1 MSYQKKLIEDIL
13 SSYDTI
19 LSHKTFIKESATFVK
34 LNSTGYSNV
43 KYDTDGTQNDSVNKA
58 LLDDIQTAAKSV
70 GIVATITTAK
80 TGHNRTVKGS
90 NNVSRHMNGTGVDV
104 AILNGIGAGGASNS
118 TNGNAD
124 FRALGNKLKDA
135 LVSMGYNLNAEG
147 SGNPKAVLWQTNT
160 GGNHFNHL
168 HISNNS
174 GVSSGQPTTT
184 QSTTDTADATSTDA
198 TSTESGIQSTET
210 PSSNFAS
217 KIGLS
222 VLNSMGIKES
232 FKPGTFG
239 VDAKMK
245 GGKVL
250 IPRNSNTKI
259 KSPVSGKIVD
269 VITNTSCINQIII
282 EFEDGFLEYCGITS
296 PSKKIKDKVGVG
308 TVLGTT
314 NSNVLVTLYKHNKN
328 KTSIVFDNEPSS
340 NPEKD
345 KGEDVGIFTSLYR
358 SLKNPSDEKPKEP
371 KDDDTS
377 SPDDGFFL
385 STYKNLKKSF
395 DRKPN
400 KKLEE
405 NIERIKGL
413 IK

>member
-19 LSHKTFIKESATFVK
+19 LGRKTFIKEAATFVT
-34 LNSTGYSNV
+34 LSSTGYSNV
-43 KYDTDGTQNDSVNKA
+43 KHDNDGTQNDSVNKA

-80 TGHNRTVKGS
+80 TGHNQTVKGS
-90 NNVSRHMNGTGVDV
+90 TNISRHMNGTGVDV
-104 AILNGIGAGGASNS
+104 AILNGIGADGATNS
-118 TNGNAD
+118 TNGNPQ
-124 FRALGNKLKDA
+124 FRELGNKLKDA

-147 SGNPKAVLWQTNT
+147 SSNPKAVLWQTNT

-174 GVSSGQPTTT
+174 GVSASQPATTT
-184 QSTTDTADATSTDA
+184 QSTTDTTDTTSPEDETQTA
-198 TSTESGIQSTET
+198 ET
-210 PSSNFAS
+210 PSTSNFAS

-222 VLNSMGIKES
+222 ILNSMGIKES

-239 VDAKMK
+239 VGAKIK

-269 VITNTSCINQIII
+269 VINNTSCINQIVI

-296 PSKKIKDKVGVG
+296 PSKKIKDRVGVG
-308 TVLGTT
+308 TVLGAT

-328 KTSIVFDNEPSS
+328 KTSIIFDNEPSS
-340 NPEKD
+340 NGEKN
-345 KGEDVGIFTSLYR
+345 KGEDVGVFTSLYR
-358 SLKNPSDEKPKEP
+358 SLKKPSNEKPKEP
-371 KDDDTS
+371 QEPKNNDI
-377 SPDDGFFL
+377 SPDDGIFL

-395 DRKPN
+395 DRKPD

>member
-1 MSYQKKLIEDIL
+1 
-13 SSYDTI
+13 
-19 LSHKTFIKESATFVK
+19 
-34 LNSTGYSNV
+34 
-43 KYDTDGTQNDSVNKA
+43 
-58 LLDDIQTAAKSV
+58 
-70 GIVATITTAK
+70 
-80 TGHNRTVKGS
+80 
-90 NNVSRHMNGTGVDV
+90 
-104 AILNGIGAGGASNS
+104 
-118 TNGNAD
+118 
-124 FRALGNKLKDA
+124 
-135 LVSMGYNLNAEG
+135 
-147 SGNPKAVLWQTNT
+147 
-160 GGNHFNHL
+160 
-168 HISNNS
+168 
-174 GVSSGQPTTT
+174 VSSGQPTTT
-184 QSTTDTADATSTDA
+184 QSTTDTTDTTSTDT
-198 TSTESGIQSTET
+198 TSTEGGIQSTET

-222 VLNSMGIKES
+222 VLNSIGIKES

-239 VDAKMK
+239 ADAKIK

-269 VITNTSCINQIII
+269 VISNTSCINQIII

-340 NPEKD
+340 NND
-345 KGEDVGIFTSLYR
+345 QNKGEDVGMFTSLYR
-358 SLKNPSDEKPKEP
+358 GLKKSSDENPEEP
-371 KDDDTS
+371 KNNDI

-395 DRKPN
+395 DRKPDRN
-400 KKLEE
+400 LEE
-405 NIERIKGL
+405 NIKRIKGL